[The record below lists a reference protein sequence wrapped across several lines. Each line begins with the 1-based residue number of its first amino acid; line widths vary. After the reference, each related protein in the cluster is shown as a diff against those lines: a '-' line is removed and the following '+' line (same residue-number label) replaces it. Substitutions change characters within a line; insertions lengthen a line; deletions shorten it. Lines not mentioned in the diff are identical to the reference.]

1 MENIIID
8 QKNKKKYNFKKP
20 GIIFISFRLGLNKIY
35 DDYIEIIPKLFS
47 NLHHNI
53 GFVSGKENKAFYFI
67 GFNDN
72 KLLYV
77 DPHLNQTSI
86 KFDLTD
92 ILSYSVKDIY
102 LMDIPEISS
111 EITTGVLINSCEDL
125 RLFFNDVKWFIH
137 FYPFFLKFN

>member
-67 GFNDN
+67 GFIDN

-77 DPHLNQTSI
+77 DPHLNQTSVKSDLSDI
-86 KFDLTD
+86 K
-92 ILSYSVKDIY
+92 SYYVKDIY
-102 LMDIPEISS
+102 LLNVSEISS
-111 EITTGVLINSCEDL
+111 ELTIGVLINCCEDL
-125 RLFFNDVKWFIH
+125 RIFFNDLNWFL
-137 FYPFFLKFN
+137 FNFPDFLRVD